1 MNIYLVYLPAFLML
15 FCLIS
20 NICYGETRDDVTS
33 LKEREIMP
41 KISEPIIRQG
51 KGLKAMRGMQN

>member
-1 MNIYLVYLPAFLML
+1 MNIYLVYLPSFLML

-33 LKEREIMP
+33 LKEREIIP
-41 KISEPIIRQG
+41 KMSEPVNIG
-51 KGLKAMRGMQN
+51 KGLKVMRGM